1 MSISR
6 SSLRSIGGW
15 TVNGK
20 KNITYHQ
27 IMSRIAQLRRAVKD
41 NYSMMSYNDQSAVM
55 VGAAE
60 IIFKITKEK

>member
-6 SSLRSIGGW
+6 SSLRPIGGW
-15 TVNGK
+15 TANGK

-27 IMSRIAQLRRAVKD
+27 IMSRIAQLRQAVKD
-41 NYSMMSYNDQSAVM
+41 NYSKMTYNNQSAVM